1 MLNKGI
7 KNVIL
12 PLIMLVMLTISSSY
26 AQVQDTR
33 PQEND
38 MNRQNAERWTETLN
52 NRLNLTDDQRTRIN
66 SILMDYQT
74 RKSQLGATS
83 DPMTLQNDVN
93 RQIEGVLDDNQRTNW
108 DTYSTT
114 WWTEINRGTGTGTEI
129 DINRQ
134 STDINKDTDT
144 DTDDDALQDK
154 DTSGTQD
161 SKFPGDDDER

>member
-7 KNVIL
+7 KNVML
-12 PLIMLVMLTISSSY
+12 PLVMLVMFLISSSY

-52 NRLNLTDDQRTRIN
+52 TRLNLTDDQRTRIN

-83 DPMTLQNDVN
+83 DPMTLQSDVN

-108 DTYSTT
+108 DAYSSA
-114 WWTEINRGTGTGTEI
+114 WWTEINRGAGTEI

-134 STDINKDTDT
+134 SPDT

-154 DTSGTQD
+154 DTSDTQNEL
-161 SKFPGDDDER
+161 PGDDDER

>member
-52 NRLNLTDDQRTRIN
+52 TRLNLTDDQRTRVN

-108 DTYSTT
+108 DAYSTA
-114 WWTEINRGTGTGTEI
+114 WWTEINRGAGTDI

-134 STDINKDTDT
+134 SPDHDTDMDT

-154 DTSGTQD
+154 DTSGTKD
-161 SKFPGDDDER
+161 TELPGDDDER